1 MTLYLSQKKLL
12 FLLLG
17 AFLLGAVFALF
28 YDLLRTLRSDRK
40 PKRLF
45 GRILSAIGLNLS
57 DFLSFG
63 LLGVADAILLFVYHS
78 GRVRISVFFM
88 NLLGFLL
95 YRVTV
100 SRTVMAVLRH
110 IKNAVCYPF
119 LAVARTA
126 YKLRKRYE
134 KKGVFLDHHA
144 DGCNGGDRDDHLDTD
159 RPEGTGGKSQTA

>member
-12 FLLLG
+12 LLLLG
-17 AFLLGAVFALF
+17 AFLLGAGFALF
-28 YDLLRTLRSDRK
+28 YDLLRILRTDRK

-45 GRILSAIGLNLS
+45 GRICSIAWLNLS
-57 DFLSFG
+57 DFFLFV

-78 GRVRISVFFM
+78 GRVRLSVFFM

-100 SRTVMAVLRH
+100 SRAVMAVLRH

-119 LAVARTA
+119 SAVARTV

-134 KKGVFLDHHA
+134 KKGVFF
-144 DGCNGGDRDDHLDTD
+144 GSSC
-159 RPEGTGGKSQTA
+159 